1 MSTENLPQSPE
12 QSPEQPPRK
21 PRVAVVFGGRSS
33 EHGISVVTAGAVLG
47 AIDRTKY
54 DVLPIGITRDGRW
67 ALTADEPERMAITDR
82 RTPDVDELAESTEGG
97 VVLPVDPANREVVY
111 SEPGSVPKALGEV
124 DVVFP
129 VLHGPYG
136 EDGTLQGLLE
146 LSGVPYVGSG
156 VLASAVGQDKEYMK
170 AVFTSYGLKVGPYV
184 VIRPREWEQDRSGAR
199 AKIVDFA
206 GEHGW
211 PLFVKPARAGSSIG
225 ITKVDDLAGLDE
237 AIEEARRHDPKI
249 LVEAALRGRE
259 IECGVLE
266 FEDGPRASVPAEIPP
281 PSEHAYYDF
290 EAKYIDSTPG
300 IVPAPL
306 TDEQTAEV
314 RRLAVEA
321 FDAASCE
328 GLVRADFFLTE
339 DDEFVINEINTMPG
353 FTPISMYPQMWQA
366 TGVGYPGGGAG
377 RARAPRRRPGGLRCR
392 SRPRPPRRRPPRGP
406 PSRSMISGFPS
417 PPPAGGSVRS
427 AFRHNSVTDAPGPGS
442 AGTAADSPS
451 SAEGQPATEIDRRDR
466 AGEGLEMNDRTGQGA
481 GDAVH
486 LLDLGD
492 HHATQL
498 VDGVGLG
505 ADDDVIG
512 SCHVLGLDHSRDLAD
527 RLGDGRRLADLRL
540 DQDVRLYHGTSRAA
554 TRIMWGK
561 GTPRYRVAAPRGET
575 RGGRAVRAGVP
586 R

>member
-12 QSPEQPPRK
+12 QSPARPSRK

-33 EHGISVVTAGAVLG
+33 EHGISVVTAGAVLA
-47 AIDRTKY
+47 AIDRTRY

-67 ALTADEPERMAITDR
+67 ALTADEPERMAITER
-82 RTPDVDELAESTEGG
+82 RTPDVEELAESTEGG
-97 VVLPVDPANREVVY
+97 VLLPVDPANREVVY

-146 LSGVPYVGSG
+146 LSGVPYVGAG

-170 AVFTSYGLKVGPYV
+170 AVFASYGLKVGPYV
-184 VIRPREWEQDRSGAR
+184 VVRPREWEQDRAGAR
-199 AKIVDFA
+199 RKIVDFA

-306 TDEQTAEV
+306 TPEETAEV
-314 RRLAVEA
+314 QRLAVAA

-339 DDEFVINEINTMPG
+339 DGEFVINEINTMPG

-366 TGVGYPGGGAG
+366 SGVSYPELVDRLVQA
-377 RARAPRRRPGGLRCR
+377 ALRRSTGLR
-392 SRPRPPRRRPPRGP
+392 
-406 PSRSMISGFPS
+406 
-417 PPPAGGSVRS
+417 
-427 AFRHNSVTDAPGPGS
+427 
-442 AGTAADSPS
+442 
-451 SAEGQPATEIDRRDR
+451 
-466 AGEGLEMNDRTGQGA
+466 
-481 GDAVH
+481 
-486 LLDLGD
+486 
-492 HHATQL
+492 
-498 VDGVGLG
+498 
-505 ADDDVIG
+505 
-512 SCHVLGLDHSRDLAD
+512 
-527 RLGDGRRLADLRL
+527 
-540 DQDVRLYHGTSRAA
+540 
-554 TRIMWGK
+554 
-561 GTPRYRVAAPRGET
+561 
-575 RGGRAVRAGVP
+575 
-586 R
+586 

>member
-12 QSPEQPPRK
+12 QPSRK

-33 EHGISVVTAGAVLG
+33 EHGISVVTAGAVLK

-54 DVLPIGITRDGRW
+54 DVLPIGITADGRW

-82 RTPDVDELAESTEGG
+82 RTPRVEELAESAEGG

-170 AVFTSYGLKVGPYV
+170 RVFTSFGLKVGPYV
-184 VIRPREWEQDRSGAR
+184 VIRPREWAQDESAAR
-199 AKIVDFA
+199 KRIVDFA

-225 ITKVDDLAGLDE
+225 ITKVDDLSGLDE
-237 AIEEARRHDPKI
+237 AIAEAQRHDPKI

-281 PSEHAYYDF
+281 PDAHAYYDF

-306 TDEQTAEV
+306 TDEETAEV

-339 DDEFVINEINTMPG
+339 DGEFVINEINTMPG

-366 TGVGYPGGGAG
+366 TGISYPELVDRLVQA
-377 RARAPRRRPGGLRCR
+377 ALRRSTGLR
-392 SRPRPPRRRPPRGP
+392 
-406 PSRSMISGFPS
+406 
-417 PPPAGGSVRS
+417 
-427 AFRHNSVTDAPGPGS
+427 
-442 AGTAADSPS
+442 
-451 SAEGQPATEIDRRDR
+451 
-466 AGEGLEMNDRTGQGA
+466 
-481 GDAVH
+481 
-486 LLDLGD
+486 
-492 HHATQL
+492 
-498 VDGVGLG
+498 
-505 ADDDVIG
+505 
-512 SCHVLGLDHSRDLAD
+512 
-527 RLGDGRRLADLRL
+527 
-540 DQDVRLYHGTSRAA
+540 
-554 TRIMWGK
+554 
-561 GTPRYRVAAPRGET
+561 
-575 RGGRAVRAGVP
+575 
-586 R
+586 

>member
-12 QSPEQPPRK
+12 QPRRK

-33 EHGISVVTAGAVLG
+33 EHGISVVTAGAVLA

-54 DVLPIGITRDGRW
+54 DVLPIGITQDGRW
-67 ALTADEPERMAITDR
+67 ALTADEPERMAITER
-82 RTPDVDELAESTEGG
+82 RTPSVDQLADSTEGT

-199 AKIVDFA
+199 RKIVEFA

-249 LVEAALRGRE
+249 LVEATLRGRE

-281 PSEHAYYDF
+281 PSAHAYYDF

-300 IVPAPL
+300 VVPAPL
-306 TDEQTAEV
+306 TPEETAEV
-314 RRLAVEA
+314 QRLAVGA

-339 DDEFVINEINTMPG
+339 DGEFVINEINTMPG
-353 FTPISMYPQMWQA
+353 FTPISMYPKMWEA
-366 TGVGYPGGGAG
+366 TGVGYAELVD
-377 RARAPRRRPGGLRCR
+377 RLVQAALRRSTGLR
-392 SRPRPPRRRPPRGP
+392 
-406 PSRSMISGFPS
+406 
-417 PPPAGGSVRS
+417 
-427 AFRHNSVTDAPGPGS
+427 
-442 AGTAADSPS
+442 
-451 SAEGQPATEIDRRDR
+451 
-466 AGEGLEMNDRTGQGA
+466 
-481 GDAVH
+481 
-486 LLDLGD
+486 
-492 HHATQL
+492 
-498 VDGVGLG
+498 
-505 ADDDVIG
+505 
-512 SCHVLGLDHSRDLAD
+512 
-527 RLGDGRRLADLRL
+527 
-540 DQDVRLYHGTSRAA
+540 
-554 TRIMWGK
+554 
-561 GTPRYRVAAPRGET
+561 
-575 RGGRAVRAGVP
+575 
-586 R
+586 

>member
-12 QSPEQPPRK
+12 QSPQRPPRK

-33 EHGISVVTAGAVLG
+33 EHGISVVTAGAVLA
-47 AIDRTKY
+47 AIDRTRY

-67 ALTADEPERMAITDR
+67 ALTADEPERMAITER
-82 RTPDVDELAESTEGG
+82 RTPDVEELAESTEGG
-97 VVLPVDPANREVVY
+97 VLLPVDPANREVVY

-146 LSGVPYVGSG
+146 LSGVPYVGAG

-170 AVFTSYGLKVGPYV
+170 AVFSSYGLKVGPYV
-184 VIRPREWEQDRSGAR
+184 VIRPREWEQDRSAAR
-199 AKIVDFA
+199 RKIVDFA

-225 ITKVDDLAGLDE
+225 ITKVDDLSGLDE

-306 TDEQTAEV
+306 TEEETAEV
-314 RRLAVEA
+314 RRLAVAA

-366 TGVGYPGGGAG
+366 TGVSYPELVDRLVQA
-377 RARAPRRRPGGLRCR
+377 ALRRSTGLR
-392 SRPRPPRRRPPRGP
+392 
-406 PSRSMISGFPS
+406 
-417 PPPAGGSVRS
+417 
-427 AFRHNSVTDAPGPGS
+427 
-442 AGTAADSPS
+442 
-451 SAEGQPATEIDRRDR
+451 
-466 AGEGLEMNDRTGQGA
+466 
-481 GDAVH
+481 
-486 LLDLGD
+486 
-492 HHATQL
+492 
-498 VDGVGLG
+498 
-505 ADDDVIG
+505 
-512 SCHVLGLDHSRDLAD
+512 
-527 RLGDGRRLADLRL
+527 
-540 DQDVRLYHGTSRAA
+540 
-554 TRIMWGK
+554 
-561 GTPRYRVAAPRGET
+561 
-575 RGGRAVRAGVP
+575 
-586 R
+586 

>member
-1 MSTENLPQSPE
+1 MSTENLPQ
-12 QSPEQPPRK
+12 QPEQPARK

-33 EHGISVVTAGAVLG
+33 EHGISVVTAGAVLK

-54 DVLPIGITRDGRW
+54 DVLPIGITSDGRW
-67 ALTADEPERMAITDR
+67 ALTADEPERMAIVER
-82 RTPDVDELAESTEGG
+82 RQPSVEQLAETGEGG
-97 VVLPVDPANREVVY
+97 VVLPVDPSSREVVY

-170 AVFTSYGLKVGPYV
+170 RVFTSFGLKVGPYV
-184 VIRPREWEQDRSGAR
+184 VIRPREWQQDESAAR
-199 AKIVDFA
+199 KKIIDFA

-225 ITKVDDLAGLDE
+225 ITKVDDLSGLDE
-237 AIEEARRHDPKI
+237 AIATAQAHDPKI

-281 PSEHAYYDF
+281 PEDHAYYDF

-306 TDEQTAEV
+306 TEEQTAEV

-321 FDAASCE
+321 FEAASCE

-339 DDEFVINEINTMPG
+339 DGEFVINEINTMPG

-366 TGVGYPGGGAG
+366 TGVSYPELVDRLVQA
-377 RARAPRRRPGGLRCR
+377 ALRRPTGLR
-392 SRPRPPRRRPPRGP
+392 
-406 PSRSMISGFPS
+406 
-417 PPPAGGSVRS
+417 
-427 AFRHNSVTDAPGPGS
+427 
-442 AGTAADSPS
+442 
-451 SAEGQPATEIDRRDR
+451 
-466 AGEGLEMNDRTGQGA
+466 
-481 GDAVH
+481 
-486 LLDLGD
+486 
-492 HHATQL
+492 
-498 VDGVGLG
+498 
-505 ADDDVIG
+505 
-512 SCHVLGLDHSRDLAD
+512 
-527 RLGDGRRLADLRL
+527 
-540 DQDVRLYHGTSRAA
+540 
-554 TRIMWGK
+554 
-561 GTPRYRVAAPRGET
+561 
-575 RGGRAVRAGVP
+575 
-586 R
+586 